1 MTAHETRL
9 LLLGAV
15 ALFEPVNGYQIRR
28 ELVSWQ
34 VDRWAHV
41 NPGSIYHG
49 LSTLTRQGHLRR
61 HDLRD
66 AGRDVAVYELTD
78 DGRVELDRLLR
89 TSLETVDFYDRV
101 AFHAAFSML
110 PLLGRDTVLACLE
123 ARRTA
128 LQAVLDEYPTAAA
141 AKGEMG
147 PPHAVRSMELYRDT
161 AETEM
166 AWLRQTIADIRAGRL
181 RFAQGEDWGW
191 APPADDP
198 GWQMNLDREKYRAL
212 LGR

>member
-110 PLLGRDTVLACLE
+110 PLLGHDTVLACLE
-123 ARRTA
+123 TRQAA
-128 LQAVLDEYPTAAA
+128 LQALLDEYPAAAA

-147 PPHAVRSMELYRDT
+147 PPHAVRSLELYRAT

-181 RFAQGEDWGW
+181 PFVQGEDWGW
-191 APPADDP
+191 APPEDDP
-198 GWQMNLDREKYRAL
+198 GWQMNLDREKYRAR